1 MGPETLTPFVE
12 CSIKYGKGLFILVKT
27 SNPGSGWLQDKK
39 IDEEIISDRIA
50 MLVAELSLK
59 TIENSGLSSIGAV
72 VGATYPEEGKR
83 LRGIMNNSVILAPGI
98 GAQGGNQEDIQA
110 LRRQGIS
117 GVLVPVSRGIT
128 KVDDLTITRDDYAGL
143 IREQICFFKKSLK

>member
-1 MGPETLTPFVE
+1 
-12 CSIKYGKGLFILVKT
+12 
-27 SNPGSGWLQDKK
+27 
-39 IDEEIISDRIA
+39 